1 MAPALQEMTHR
12 ERYLGNM
19 AFLGADRPLFQ
30 QFFGLLPGVAEE
42 WRTQGASEDEIAL
55 TAFGFDPGCR
65 GVAVNTRFLGGDP
78 PQLLHEDDEVR
89 IERDAM
95 GRTLKLH
102 KQAASIPLPLDYPV
116 HTRADWE
123 RMKPHFEMSR
133 ERFRADWAERARQ
146 AAGEYPIA
154 LGIPGG
160 FSLPRELMGD
170 AAVCLAYY
178 TEPDLMRDM
187 IATFERTALACA
199 EEVCAQV
206 PVDVLM
212 VHEDFAGRSG
222 PLIGP
227 HTFREFIA
235 PYYRRV
241 WEFVRGRGA
250 QVFGLDSDGNL
261 TTIIDALLEAGINEI
276 HPFEVRAGMDIVE
289 VRRRYGRRL
298 AIGGGIDKF
307 ALREGRAAIDAE
319 LDRRVPAMLE
329 LGGWTISAD
338 HRILNGTTIENYRH
352 YVQRVWEMIT

>member
-1 MAPALQEMTHR
+1 MTHR

-19 AFLGADRPLFQ
+19 AFLGADRPLFR
-30 QFFGLLPGVAEE
+30 QFFGLLPGVADE
-42 WRTQGASEDEIAL
+42 WRAQGASEEEIAL
-55 TAFGFDPGCR
+55 TAFGFDPDCH
-65 GVAVNTRFLGGDP
+65 GVKVHTGFIGGEP
-78 PQLLHEDDEVR
+78 PQLLHEDEQVR

-116 HTRADWE
+116 RSREDWE
-123 RMKPHFEMSR
+123 RLKPHFEMSP
-133 ERFRADWAERARQ
+133 ERLPPDWAPQ
-146 AAGEYPIA
+146 AKAAAADYPLA
-154 LGIPGG
+154 LLIPGG
-160 FSLPRELMGD
+160 FDMPRELMGD
-170 AAVCLAYY
+170 AEVCLAYY
-178 TEPDLMRDM
+178 TQPDLIRDM

-206 PVDVLM
+206 PLDVLV

-227 HTFREFIA
+227 DTFREFIA

-241 WEFVRGRGA
+241 WGFVRARGA
-250 QVFGLDSDGNL
+250 QVFSLDSDGDL
-261 TTIIDALLEAGINEI
+261 TPIIDALLEAGVNAVY
-276 HPFEVRAGMDIVE
+276 PFEVRAGMDIVE

-307 ALREGRAAIDAE
+307 ALRGGRAAIDAE
-319 LDRRVPAMLE
+319 LDRKVPAMLE

-338 HRILNGTTIENYRH
+338 HRVLNGTTIDDYRY
-352 YVQRVWEMIT
+352 YVNRVWGMIR